1 MAAELSPL
9 LSDHPLYIDQRK
21 IIVMGITEGQVRS
34 MEEKALV
41 IVESP
46 TKARTIK
53 RFLPKNYIV
62 EASVGHVRDLPQSA
76 SDIPRDLKQES
87 WSRLGIDVENGFK
100 PLYIVPKG
108 KSKIIRELKQ
118 KMKEVDLVLLATDED
133 REGESISWHL
143 VELLKPK
150 VPVKRMVFHEITK
163 RAIEHSLQNERSVDM
178 DLVNAQETR
187 RILDRLYG
195 YTLSPLVWKK
205 IAYGLSA
212 GRVQSPG
219 LRLIVQRERERISF
233 VKSVYWDLKAS
244 LFTDGEG
251 KEKPFEAKLESVEGK
266 RIASGKDFDSAT
278 GKLLKGRDVVLI
290 DETAARK
297 LEKGL
302 KTGEWKVSELV
313 EKQSRSRPAPPFI
326 TSTLQ
331 QEGNRKLR
339 MSARETMRTAQRLY
353 EQGFITYMRTDSPA
367 LSSEA
372 VEGARASVEELY
384 GKEYLSEEPRQYTAK
399 SKGAQEA
406 HEAIRPAGDRFRHPE
421 QTGLSGG
428 ELSLYTLIWKR
439 TLASQMAEARKVSV
453 TAKIDAAQSRFTATG
468 TRIEFPGFIR
478 VYVEGK
484 DDPEAA
490 LDDKE
495 TFLPPLKEGEILH
508 LQDLESLIHETK
520 PPARFTEATL
530 VRELEN
536 LGIGR
541 PSTYAA
547 IINTLF
553 DRQYVRRQGNALVP
567 TFTGFAV
574 VQLLEDHFHEL
585 IEYSFT
591 SNMEEAL
598 DRIAL
603 GQQDRL
609 AYLNSFYLGEEGL
622 QGRVDHREKAIK
634 PEEARSIRLPH
645 ISEAIKVGKYG
656 PYIVQYQEGEEIHAS
671 IPEEIAPGDLKQED
685 IRELIETQKNG
696 PQPIGNHPETGE
708 HVYVLT
714 GRYGPYVQ
722 LGEKTEENPKPK
734 RAAVPKGI
742 KPSEVTL
749 ELALQRLSLPRTLG
763 VHPDTGKEIQAN
775 DGRFGPYVV
784 HDGEFRSL
792 KKDDDLFAI
801 DLARALEILA
811 EPKRGRGGASV
822 LKDFGI
828 LGEDQKKTTI
838 QDGKYGPYI
847 KYGSKNIRLP
857 DDKREKEAI
866 EALSADEVLAIIR
879 EAPKKGK

>member
-1 MAAELSPL
+1 M
-9 LSDHPLYIDQRK
+9 D
-21 IIVMGITEGQVRS
+21 
-34 MEEKALV
+34 EKALV

-76 SDIPRDLKQES
+76 SDIPKNLKQES
-87 WSRLGIDVENGFK
+87 WARLGIDVENGFK

-108 KSKIIRELKQ
+108 KNKIIRELK
-118 KMKEVDLVLLATDED
+118 KKIKEVDVVLLATDED

-163 RAIEHSLQNERSVDM
+163 KAIEHSLEHERAVDM
-178 DLVNAQETR
+178 NLVNAQETR

-219 LRLIVQRERERISF
+219 LRLIVQRERERMAF

-244 LFTDGEG
+244 LYTDGEG
-251 KEKPFEAKLESVEGK
+251 KEKPFDAKLESVGGK
-266 RIASGKDFDSAT
+266 RIASGKDFDPAT
-278 GKLLKGRDVVLI
+278 GALLSGKDVVVIDEEEARRLADLLK
-290 DETAARK
+290 
-297 LEKGL
+297 KGD
-302 KTGEWKVSELV
+302 WKVSELA
-313 EKQSRSRPAPPFI
+313 EKRSKSRPAPPFI

-367 LSSEA
+367 LSGEA
-372 VEGARASVEELY
+372 VAGARSSVEELY
-384 GKEYLSEEPRQYTAK
+384 GKEYLSEEPRQYAAK

-406 HEAIRPAGDRFRHPE
+406 HEAIRPAGERFRHPE
-421 QTGLSGG
+421 QTGLSGK
-428 ELSLYTLIWKR
+428 ELSLYSLIWKR

-453 TAKIDAAQSRFTATG
+453 TAKIDASDTRFTATG

-484 DDPEAA
+484 DDPDAA

-495 TFLPPLKEGEILH
+495 TFLPLLKEGEVLN
-508 LQDLESLIHETK
+508 LQELESLIHETK

-530 VRELEN
+530 VRELEG

-541 PSTYAA
+541 PSTYAT

-553 DRQYVRRQGNALVP
+553 ERQYVRRQGNALVP

-574 VQLLEDHFHEL
+574 VQLLENHFHEL
-585 IEYSFT
+585 IEYSFS

-598 DRIAL
+598 DQIAL
-603 GQQDRL
+603 GKQDRL
-609 AYLNSFYLGEEGL
+609 EYLESFYLGDQGL
-622 QGRVDHREKAIK
+622 QGRVEHREKEIK
-634 PEEARSIRLPH
+634 PEEARSIDLPH
-645 ISEAIKVGKYG
+645 ISEDIKVGKYG
-656 PYIVQYQEGEEIHAS
+656 PYLIHYLEGEEIHAS
-671 IPEEIAPGDLKQED
+671 IPEELAPGDLKEED

-696 PQPIGNHPETGE
+696 PQPIGVHPESGE
-708 HVYVLT
+708 NIYVLT

-722 LGEKTEENPKPK
+722 LGEKSDEMPKPK
-734 RAAVPKGI
+734 RAAVPKGV
-742 KPSEVTL
+742 KPSEVSL

-763 VHPDTGKEIQAN
+763 IHPETGKEIQAN

-792 KKDDDLFAI
+792 KKDDDLFSI
-801 DLARALEILA
+801 DLTRALEILA
-811 EPKRGRGGASV
+811 EPKRGRGGVTV
-822 LKDFGI
+822 LKEFGA
-828 LGEDQKKTTI
+828 LGDDKKKTTI

-847 KYGSKNIRLP
+847 KHGSKNIRLP
-857 DDKREKEAI
+857 DEKREKEVI
-866 EALSADEVLAIIR
+866 ETMSADEVLEIIKA
-879 EAPKKGK
+879 APKKGK